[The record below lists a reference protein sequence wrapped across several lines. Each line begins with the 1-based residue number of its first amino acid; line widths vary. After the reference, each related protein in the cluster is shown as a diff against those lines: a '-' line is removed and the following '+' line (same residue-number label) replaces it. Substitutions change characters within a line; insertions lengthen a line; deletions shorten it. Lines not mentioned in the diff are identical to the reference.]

1 MEAVLVG
8 KASGRLRRTSQLLR
22 RLKALDRD
30 GDDKLQR
37 SEIPKTHRATI
48 MKADTNGDNVLDRR
62 ELENFFRN
70 NPQTPQ
76 LRL

>member
-1 MEAVLVG
+1 
-8 KASGRLRRTSQLLR
+8 
-22 RLKALDRD
+22 
-30 GDDKLQR
+30 
-37 SEIPKTHRATI
+37 